1 MLKLQLQ
8 YFGNLIQRTAPWK
21 RLWSWERL
29 KAGGEGDDREW
40 DGWMAWPTRRT
51 GVRASSR
58 SWWWAGKP
66 GVLQSMGSESQ
77 KWLSDWM
84 EVNWDPP
91 PQLLGLWH
99 IMWLLVSTL
108 LSGEK
113 TKAMALLTVHLT
125 KTYTAEQ
132 LCRRRKPSFFE
143 DKCRSDTLCPRGSS
157 SSIIVVNTRIVIL
170 KTFLSMYGG
179 YNVL

>member
-1 MLKLQLQ
+1 MKNWLT
-8 YFGNLIQRTAPWK
+8 GRAWC
-21 RLWSWERL
+21 WERL
-29 KAGGEGDDREW
+29 KVGEGDDRGW
-40 DGWMAWPTRRT
+40 DGWMAWPTRWT

-66 GVLQSMGSESQ
+66 RVLQSMGSQSQ
-77 KWLSDWM
+77 IWLSDSM
-84 EVNWDPP
+84 EVNWDSPP
-91 PQLLGLWH
+91 HLLGLWH

-113 TKAMALLTVHLT
+113 TKAMGLLTVHLT

-132 LCRRRKPSFFE
+132 LCRRKRPSFE

-157 SSIIVVNTRIVIL
+157 SSIVVNTRIVIL
-170 KTFLSMYGG
+170 KTFLSMLCRG